1 MGEERKF
8 DIEEY
13 VMKAEAFHK
22 DKERAEKLSKKK
34 GYLNSLC
41 SKLEEKI
48 FFKAVY
54 EELFPKDKGTIELL
68 ENLIN
73 TAFNEEKDSWLFL
86 NIETIEDLDFFKKE
100 VKKRV
105 KATLKL
111 LQRHQIAQNNLVQRR
126 AREERERKEAEKMQK
141 LKQDENKK
149 KENEMVTT
157 PQITRPFARQ
167 PESVTS
173 KGDVLPLLL
182 ADKDKFVI
190 DLNKNP
196 IMRMGEALGRDVD
209 RSIRDMRRLVAT
221 RGSREINPE
230 IIEQLHKD
238 RLHAQQRAKR
248 LPEMMKDIDRRHL
261 QEFRDAFNKMQP
273 QREPPKQLGR

>member
-13 VMKAEAFHK
+13 VLKAQAFHK
-22 DKERAEKLSKKK
+22 DKERADKLSKKK

-105 KATLKL
+105 KATLKM

-126 AREERERKEAEKMQK
+126 AREAREREEAEKMQK
-141 LKQDENKK
+141 LKQEVNKR
-149 KENEMVTT
+149 KENDMVST

-167 PESVTS
+167 PENVTQ

-196 IMRMGEALGRDVD
+196 IMRMGRSIGRDID
-209 RSIRDMRRLVAT
+209 NSLNDMRRLAT
-221 RGSREINPE
+221 PRGFGKFNPE
-230 IIEQLHKD
+230 VFKDLQLD
-238 RLHAQQRAKR
+238 RLHAEERAKN
-248 LPEMMKDIDRRHL
+248 LPNMMREIDRRHM
-261 QEFRDAFNKMQP
+261 QEFKDALNKIQP

>member
-13 VMKAEAFHK
+13 VMKATAFHE

-41 SKLEEKI
+41 QKLEEKV

-54 EELFPKDKGTIELL
+54 EELFPKDKNTIELL

-86 NIETIEDLDFFKKE
+86 NIETIEELDFFKKE

-105 KATLKL
+105 KATLKA

-126 AREERERKEAEKMQK
+126 AREEAERQEAERLQK
-141 LKQDENKK
+141 LQQSTKKQ
-149 KENEMVTT
+149 NEVASST

-167 PESVTS
+167 PEQVSQ
-173 KGDVLPLLL
+173 KEDVVPLVY
-182 ADKDKFVI
+182 ADRDKFII

-196 IMRMGEALGRDVD
+196 I
-209 RSIRDMRRLVAT
+209 RRL
-221 RGSREINPE
+221 RELGDIGGIGPRRFGRSGGVVRESEPISPE
-230 IIEQLHKD
+230 ILAELHRD
-238 RLHAQQRAKR
+238 RIHARERAR
-248 LPEMMKDIDRRHL
+248 NLPEMMKEVDRRHL
-261 QEFRDAFNKMQP
+261 QEFREAARRLQP
-273 QREPPKQLGR
+273 QKEPPKQLGR